1 MSISIRRRISGWMIL
16 TLLVI
21 FASGLLLIA
30 ALNKPLPTYLVAKRD
45 LAAGESIE
53 ATDFVEVSLDLGP
66 LAEKYLTT
74 LSNDWQ
80 VLSHIPAGELV
91 PLSRLGI
98 DLAANQTVVRLM
110 PSVRP
115 AANVKPGS
123 WVSVWQVIEQEDNHL
138 AELLVQSAEV
148 SAVEFGEG
156 LFADKLPEVEVVL
169 GAEQATLL
177 ITALAAKTKSL
188 FCRCHERA

>member
-1 MSISIRRRISGWMIL
+1 
-16 TLLVI
+16 
-21 FASGLLLIA
+21 
-30 ALNKPLPTYLVAKRD
+30 
-45 LAAGESIE
+45 
-53 ATDFVEVSLDLGP
+53 VEVSLDLGP